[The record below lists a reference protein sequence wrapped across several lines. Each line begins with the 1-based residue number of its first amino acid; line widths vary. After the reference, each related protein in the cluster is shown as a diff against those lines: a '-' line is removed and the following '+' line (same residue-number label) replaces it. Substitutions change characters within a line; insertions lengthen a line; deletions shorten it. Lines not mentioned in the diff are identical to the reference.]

1 MKAIIIE
8 IYVIYSVYIFIVK
21 LYVCIV
27 YVLCTCKSLVKFERK
42 KNQNKRFKRSNPS
55 LNNSYVFYISKISFL
70 RK

>member
-27 YVLCTCKSLVKFERK
+27 YALCTCKSLVKFERK
-42 KNQNKRFKRSNPS
+42 KKQ
-55 LNNSYVFYISKISFL
+55 KIQEE
-70 RK
+70 

>member
-42 KNQNKRFKRSNPS
+42 ENQSKRFKRSNSS
-55 LNNSYVFYISKISFL
+55 LNNGYAFYISKISFL